1 MKDSHFIY
9 VTKLYKTTIIY
20 IVLTAINHGV
30 TGVTAFLYDKPINFV
45 ESFFSYLRIDKVYHV
60 FTIIIGI
67 CALIVGAHR
76 DTYLTFLGEC
86 VFPSGILPKD
96 NIIPE
101 NATVTKHV
109 KVRPNSQVIYWAAEP
124 TDNEKELTGPEL
136 AYGSYKNYGVVKASE
151 FGNADLTV
159 RSPQSYEIKKRL
171 FKKTLKP
178 HIHYRY
184 TLSNGMF
191 SRVETVFI

>member
-1 MKDSHFIY
+1 MKDSHFYY
-9 VTKLYKTTIIY
+9 VTKMYKATIIY
-20 IVLTAINHGV
+20 LVLTAINHGV
-30 TGVTAFLYDKPINFV
+30 AGVTAFTYDKPINYV
-45 ESFFSYLRIDKVYHV
+45 ETLFTYMNINKVYHA

-67 CALIVGAHR
+67 CALIVGMHR

-86 VFPSGILPKD
+86 VFPSGILKETT
-96 NIIPE
+96 PE
-101 NATVTKHV
+101 DATVIKHI
-109 KVRPNSQVIYWAAEP
+109 KVQPNSRVIYWASEP
-124 TDNEKELTGPEL
+124 TTDNLNLTGPEL
-136 AYGSYKNYGVVKASE
+136 AYGLYKNYGVVVADE
-151 FGNADLTV
+151 FGNAELKV

-171 FKKTLKP
+171 FTKKLEP

>member
-9 VTKLYKTTIIY
+9 VTKLYKATIIY

-67 CALIVGAHR
+67 CALIVGMHR

-86 VFPSGILPKD
+86 VFPSGILQD
-96 NIIPE
+96 TTPE
-101 NATVTKHV
+101 NATIKKHV
-109 KVRPNSQVIYWAAEP
+109 KVPPSSSVIYWAAEP
-124 TDNEKELTGPEL
+124 TDNEKQLTGPEL
-136 AYGSYKNYGVVKASE
+136 AYGLYKNYGVVKADE
-151 FGNADLTV
+151 FGNASLKV
-159 RSPQSYEIKKRL
+159 RNPQSYEIKKRL

>member
-1 MKDSHFIY
+1 MKDLYFYY
-9 VTKLYKTTIIY
+9 VTKLYKAIIIY

-30 TGVTAFLYDKPINFV
+30 TGVTAFIYDNPINFA
-45 ESFFSYLRIDKVYHV
+45 ESFFTYLKINKVYHA

-86 VFPSGILPKD
+86 VFPSGILQETIPK
-96 NIIPE
+96 

-109 KVRPNSQVIYWAAEP
+109 KVRPNSLVIYWAAEP
-124 TDNEKELTGPEL
+124 TYNKKQLTGPEL
-136 AYGSYKNYGVVKASE
+136 AYGLYKNYGVVRASE
-151 FGNADLTV
+151 FGNAELTV

-171 FKKTLKP
+171 FKKILKP

-184 TLSNGMF
+184 TLSDNGGMF